1 MNSPTRYKRLTALL
15 LGALA
20 LGTVVPLAGP
30 APDAEARPQP
40 RPAPGGAVVAVEE
53 ETRVSADEVAAI
65 LGQGGID
72 TSRVRYGVTRYR
84 VLYRTTDSTG
94 APTTASQ
101 LVVLPR
107 NGERALSTVSWLH
120 GTSVHKDEA
129 ASVNPNSADR
139 RAALFFAAGGR
150 AVSAPDY
157 VGLGK
162 GDGLHPYGDPK
173 ATVAAAVDGPRAAR
187 TVAREHGRELRPEV
201 GISGFSQGGPATM
214 MVGRALAEERA
225 DRYFRPGALAP
236 VGGPFDL
243 STFEAAAANDTVQ
256 RSAIYLAYFATAWD
270 RIYGLY
276 DSPAEAFRAP
286 YDQRIER
293 LFDGRHTAAD
303 ILRELPAT
311 SKELFTA
318 EFLDRVREPSGV
330 LKERLRPLDTTCDWR
345 PRVPVRIFHGSRDE
359 DVAPAH
365 AGHCSGRLTE
375 NGARHQVVDVGPYD
389 HNTSVKKALPLVL
402 DLFERTS
409 RAG

>member
-1 MNSPTRYKRLTALL
+1 MNSSSRYKRLTALL

-20 LGTVVPLAGP
+20 LGAAAPLAGP
-30 APDAEARPQP
+30 APDAEARPHP

-53 ETRVSADEVAAI
+53 VTRVSADEVAEI
-65 LGQGGID
+65 LGRGGID
-72 TSRVRYGVTRYR
+72 ASRVRYDVTRYR

-94 APTTASQ
+94 APVTASQ

-107 NGERALSTVSWLH
+107 NGQRALPAVSWLH

-139 RAALFFAAGGR
+139 RAALFFAASGR

-162 GDGLHPYGDPK
+162 GDGLHPYGDPA
-173 ATVAAAVDGPRAAR
+173 ATVAAAVDGLRAAR
-187 TVAREHGRELRPEV
+187 TVAREHGRDLRPDV
-201 GISGFSQGGPATM
+201 AISGFSQGGPATM
-214 MVGRALAEERA
+214 MVGRALAEDRA

-293 LFDGRHTAAD
+293 LFDGRHTAAE

-345 PRVPVRIFHGSRDE
+345 PRVPVRIFHGSLDE
-359 DVAPAH
+359 DVSPAH
-365 AGHCSGRLTE
+365 AGHCSGQLTE
-375 NGARHQVVDVGPYD
+375 NGVRHQVVDVGPYG
-389 HNTSVKKALPLVL
+389 HNTSVRKALPLVL
-402 DLFERTS
+402 DLFERS
-409 RAG
+409 ARAE